1 MLTIQDIC
9 VYSSTL
15 LLPCSVHHHGG
26 RDEEDDDQPYNP
38 QYESLPAARPMNPPE
53 YKPTPEYP
61 SSSVIT
67 SRTPVPYNGSSSMM
81 EMQKVSNAELS
92 KGQMYNYNSTS
103 ALTKQ
108 VCCLPHTMLPVCI
121 CVVCLHHYLFNI
133 YLLHVYRT

>member
-1 MLTIQDIC
+1 MHSQNC
-9 VYSSTL
+9 STL
-15 LLPCSVHHHGG
+15 LVPVNILFCLSTCSGFPHGRG

-38 QYESLPAARPMNPPE
+38 QYESLPAPRPMKPPE

-81 EMQKVSNAELS
+81 EMQKVSNTDLS
-92 KGQMYNYNSTS
+92 KGNMYNYNSTS

-108 VCCLPHTMLPVCI
+108 VC
-121 CVVCLHHYLFNI
+121 NI
-133 YLLHVYRT
+133 

>member
-1 MLTIQDIC
+1 MYCKFCIIGFCNAYPGL
-9 VYSSTL
+9 YSTL
-15 LLPCSVHHHGG
+15 FVPVNILFLPTCSGFPHGRG

-38 QYESLPAARPMNPPE
+38 QYESLPAPRPMKPPE

-81 EMQKVSNAELS
+81 EMQKVSNTDLS
-92 KGQMYNYNSTS
+92 KGNMYNYNSTG

-108 VCCLPHTMLPVCI
+108 VC
-121 CVVCLHHYLFNI
+121 NI
-133 YLLHVYRT
+133 